1 MFTTKDVITTIT
13 QENELIKHLASK
25 VVDENQLSYRPNNK
39 QRSLHE
45 LLAYMTRMSTV
56 MITMIRN
63 KGYDPETSKKSRE
76 DSENLNLLTDFDNA
90 MDGQLMLVE
99 EYLLTLT
106 EEKLEEVFD
115 LFGTGTAMPLRH
127 YVMMMFRQYPS
138 YRMQLFGYLK
148 SGLEMTELNTMNVW
162 MGVDA
167 PIQE

>member
-1 MFTTKDVITTIT
+1 M
-13 QENELIKHLASK
+13 IK
-25 VVDENQLSYRPNNK
+25 
-39 QRSLHE
+39 
-45 LLAYMTRMSTV
+45 
-56 MITMIRN
+56 N

-115 LFGTGTAMPLRH
+115 LFETGTAMPLRH
-127 YVMMMFRQYPS
+127 YIMMVFRQYPS